1 MVADA
6 AVARAG
12 RAAGLG
18 WSVGVAVNLAL
29 GVAAYFPLLFTRMFF
44 SAIAYRLGDF
54 SAYPARD
61 GIDIPI
67 MMAGVCWLLFL
78 PLWFLANRF
87 IARWTAVP
95 RRPYWLIAVLL
106 PGVLFF
112 ADAVFALRLLQLVF

>member
-1 MVADA
+1 M
-6 AVARAG
+6 AVARVG

-18 WSVGVAVNLAL
+18 WSVGVVVNLAL
-29 GVAAYFPLLFTRMFF
+29 GVAAYFPLLFTRMVF

-54 SAYPARD
+54 SAFPARD

-87 IARWTAVP
+87 ITLWAVVP
-95 RRPYWLIAVLL
+95 VRPYWLVAVLL
-106 PGVLFF
+106 PGVLFL
-112 ADAVFALRLLQLVF
+112 ADTVFALRLFKLVF